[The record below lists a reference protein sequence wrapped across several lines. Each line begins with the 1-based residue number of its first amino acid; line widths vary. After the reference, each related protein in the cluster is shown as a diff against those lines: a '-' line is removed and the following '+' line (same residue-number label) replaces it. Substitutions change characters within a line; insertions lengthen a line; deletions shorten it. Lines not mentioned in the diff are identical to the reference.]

1 MFEAVFA
8 AILTPVMVYGIEA
21 VKRKPDGSQPLSG
34 EEIFC
39 ILLIFGGI
47 IAGTGEIG
55 YEALSLKGILS
66 KFTILLVAVIVSP
79 GAGAA
84 GGAIMG
90 TIPGLASVGGPV
102 MVGAYAFAGLLG
114 GVCKNNPQSRCGL
127 QVFLLGNILFTP
139 YISNDFGNYGGKSL
153 LETGRHVL
161 FMLVAAMSFFGLQDF

>member
-66 KFTILLVAVIVSP
+66 KFTILLVAVIGGA

-84 GGAIMG
+84 AGAIMG
-90 TIPGLASVGGPV
+90 TIPGLAYVTGPV

-114 GVCKNNPQSRCGL
+114 GVCKNLGK
-127 QVFLLGNILFTP
+127 VGVATGFLLGNIILTV
-139 YISNDFGNYGGKSL
+139 YINDFGNMVAIM
-153 LETGRHVL
+153 LETG
-161 FMLVAAMSFFGLQDF
+161 VATRFLCSPMF